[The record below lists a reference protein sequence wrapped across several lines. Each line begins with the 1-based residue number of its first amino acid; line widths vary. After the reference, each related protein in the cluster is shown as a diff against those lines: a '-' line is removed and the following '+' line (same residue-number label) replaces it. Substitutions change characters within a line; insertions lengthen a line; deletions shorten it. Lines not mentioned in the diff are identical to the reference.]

1 MNKQWMKRAILT
13 VITAFVVLLVNC
25 SYLAA
30 QGLPFYWDAINV
42 QIDVQTNGDMLVTE
56 EQKYIFTG
64 NHTTQRY
71 RYIPLD
77 RVQEIRDVTVTEN
90 GQKLSS
96 QTGIEHNQLWIRWNH
111 KLQAPESHNF
121 VLKYRVV
128 GGLQQE
134 GENSRVRWKAI
145 FADRQA
151 PVNKSLVQVKLP
163 ESLSGKVTSFN
174 SSGVTASSRQLDP
187 RTIEFTTSQPIP
199 SQQELEVLVNFPAGI
214 LNASVQG
221 SENQLVKWVGS
232 LLGYCILFSPLAIII
247 IACLRTKGGGGGGG
261 GSGSS
266 RKYIHYS
273 SGGGGGYS
281 GGGDYSGGSGYSGG
295 DYGGGGGGGG

>member
-1 MNKQWMKRAILT
+1 MNKHWMKRATLA
-13 VITAFVVLLVNC
+13 VITAFVALFLNC
-25 SYLAA
+25 NYAAA
-30 QGLPFYWDAINV
+30 QELPFYWDFINV
-42 QIDVQTNGDMLVTE
+42 NIDVQTNGDMLVTE
-56 EQKYIFTG
+56 EQKYVFTG

-71 RYIPLD
+71 CYIPLD
-77 RVQEIRDVTVTEN
+77 RVQEVRDVTVTEN

-96 QTGIEHNQLWIRWNH
+96 KTGIENNQLWIRWDH

-134 GENSRVRWKAI
+134 GENHRVHWKAI

-174 SSGVTASSRQLDP
+174 SSGVKASSRQLDP
-187 RTIEFTTSQPIP
+187 RTIEFTTSQPVP
-199 SQQELEVLVNFPAGI
+199 PQKELEVLVNFPAGI
-214 LNASVQG
+214 LNISVQG
-221 SENQLVKWVGS
+221 SGNQLMSWLGS
-232 LLGYCILFSPLAIII
+232 LLGYCILFSPLVII
-247 IACLRTKGGGGGGG
+247 IAYLRTKGGGGGGG

-266 RKYIHYS
+266 RKYIRY
-273 SGGGGGYS
+273 SGGGGYSASGGDYS
-281 GGGDYSGGSGYSGG
+281 GGGDYGGGS
-295 DYGGGGGGGG
+295 GGGGGG